1 MLTMVDVAWLR
12 LGYVLS
18 SLPHVHHLFF
28 WQRTIAAVIRSALAK
43 SESWVIYKRTKT
55 RNLRLGLL
63 PYYNNLHAEHLTF
76 YTNVLQLIDYQYFT
90 QCKIQ
95 QIPPTH
101 NLHTPHA
108 ATRHKHGRVISR
120 HRGAE
125 KSVAP
130 TDCSTSLWRMIPL
143 HTSKPTARQRG
154 VMCKMYAGE
163 CMILW
168 TYLTLLNF
176 LNISMLRI
184 KSVRWQWNHT
194 LPLTSGLTGSGQT
207 IV

>member
-63 PYYNNLHAEHLTF
+63 PYYNNLHAEHLTS
-76 YTNVLQLIDYQYFT
+76 YTNMLQFIGYQYFT
-90 QCKIQ
+90 WCKIL

-101 NLHTPHA
+101 NLHTPHT
-108 ATRHKHGRVISR
+108 ATRHKHGRMTSR

-130 TDCSTSLWRMIPL
+130 TDFSTSLWHKIHRIHPCRL
-143 HTSKPTARQRG
+143 HGSG
-154 VMCKMYAGE
+154 VWCVR
-163 CMILW
+163 
-168 TYLTLLNF
+168 
-176 LNISMLRI
+176 SMQG
-184 KSVRWQWNHT
+184 SVRYFEIILHSWNVCIST
-194 LPLTSGLTGSGQT
+194 CYVQK
-207 IV
+207 V

>member
-28 WQRTIAAVIRSALAK
+28 LQRMIAAVIRSALAK

-63 PYYNNLHAEHLTF
+63 PYYNNLHAEHLTS
-76 YTNVLQLIDYQYFT
+76 YTNTSQHLGYQHFT
-90 QCKIQ
+90 LCKILL
-95 QIPPTH
+95 ILPTRNLH
-101 NLHTPHA
+101 NLHTPQA
-108 ATRHKHGRVISR
+108 ATRHKHGRTISR

-130 TDCSTSLWRMIPL
+130 TDFSAPLWCIIRRIRPNRL
-143 HTSKPTARQRG
+143 CDSG
-154 VMCKMYAGE
+154 VGRVR
-163 CMILW
+163 CM
-168 TYLTLLNF
+168 
-176 LNISMLRI
+176 
-184 KSVRWQWNHT
+184 
-194 LPLTSGLTGSGQT
+194 
-207 IV
+207 

>member
-1 MLTMVDVAWLR
+1 MSRRETCAWDCFHTTTTYTPSILYLTQICCNSLVINTL
-12 LGYVLS
+12 LS
-18 SLPHVHHLFF
+18 VRYYQFLP
-28 WQRTIAAVIRSALAK
+28 
-43 SESWVIYKRTKT
+43 T
-55 RNLRLGLL
+55 RNL
-63 PYYNNLHAEHLTF
+63 
-76 YTNVLQLIDYQYFT
+76 
-90 QCKIQ
+90 
-95 QIPPTH
+95 H
-101 NLHTPHA
+101 NPHA

-130 TDCSTSLWRMIPL
+130 TDCSTSLWRIIPL

-168 TYLTLLNF
+168 TYLTLLSF

-194 LPLTSGLTGSGQT
+194 LSFTSRLTGSGQT

>member
-1 MLTMVDVAWLR
+1 MLTMVDVTAWLR

-28 WQRTIAAVIRSALAK
+28 WQRSITAVIRTALAK

-63 PYYNNLHAEHLTF
+63 PYYNNLHAEHLTS
-76 YTNVLQLIDYQYFT
+76 YTNILQLIDYQHFT
-90 QCKIQ
+90 QCKMLPIL
-95 QIPPTH
+95 PTR
-101 NLHTPHA
+101 NLHNPHA

-130 TDCSTSLWRMIPL
+130 TDCSTSLWRKIYRIHPNRL
-143 HTSKPTARQRG
+143 LGSG
-154 VMCKMYAGE
+154 VGCVR
-163 CMILW
+163 CMQG
-168 TYLTLLNF
+168 
-176 LNISMLRI
+176 
-184 KSVRWQWNHT
+184 SVRYFEIILHSWNFCIST
-194 LPLTSGLTGSGQT
+194 CYAQK
-207 IV
+207 V